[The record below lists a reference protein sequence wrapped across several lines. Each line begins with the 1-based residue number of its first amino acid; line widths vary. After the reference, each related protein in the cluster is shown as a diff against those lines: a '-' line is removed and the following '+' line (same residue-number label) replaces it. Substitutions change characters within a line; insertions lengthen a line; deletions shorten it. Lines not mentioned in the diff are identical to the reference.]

1 MKYLLGFI
9 VLLSIFVISTHSTES
24 YVRFPIGSTGI
35 SIAWNLN
42 NPGTPIV
49 SNARVTYNLNPAGS
63 ADLPF
68 SEIERV
74 LAASFQVWEDIPTS
88 NIAFQRGPNSDS
100 TGTGADGIFQI
111 FWLEDSTTTSDGQNL
126 DGAFGV
132 TLLRAFTTGP
142 RAGEISDVAIVF
154 NGNQFTWATD
164 GRADAA
170 DVQEIATHEI
180 GHACGLSHSPIGGS
194 TMFPRTGRGKT
205 QSRSLSVDDQIGVSV
220 IYPTP
225 GFISS
230 TGTISGNVRDNNAA
244 PIFGAHIGAVDSNG
258 VVVSGALSQPD
269 GSYSIQGLPP
279 GNYSVYAEPLDPE
292 DPSFFS
298 RTSLGPFY
306 SNLNTDFLT
315 SPDTPVN
322 VNAGSAAAID
332 FNVMRGQPAFGAYF
346 VFDAARQVFVNV
358 PAVITQ
364 GQNNVTVGVLGPGLP
379 QSGTP
384 LSLSGPGISILRTF
398 FTTSNSGQ
406 PAVLAEINVSP
417 SAPPGS
423 RNIIIDNGSQRTI
436 VTGGIEILGV
446 GAPSSITVVSAAN
459 FVDQVAR
466 ESIVSAFGNNLAPT
480 TIPASGGSLPTS
492 LGGTSIL
499 LRDSSGNE
507 RLAPLFFVS
516 QNQIN
521 FQIAPGI
528 QVGQTSFTI
537 TNGSGGSSSVP
548 IPVQSVSPGL
558 FTADST
564 GRGLAAALAVRV
576 SSNGP
581 PILEPIS
588 RFDPASGT
596 FVPIPIDLG
605 PTTDQVFLALFGTG
619 IRFSSGLPIVKI
631 GGISSQVTFSG
642 PQGLVGLDQ
651 VNVLLDRSLIGRGNV
666 NVELSAD
673 GKSANL
679 VGVSIR

>member
-1 MKYLLGFI
+1 MKYLLRFI
-9 VLLSIFVISTHSTES
+9 VLLAIFVISTHSTES
-24 YVRFPIGSTGI
+24 YVRFPIGGSGI
-35 SIAWNLN
+35 PIAWNLN

-49 SNARVTYNLNPAGS
+49 SNGRVTYNLNPAGS
-63 ADLPF
+63 DNLPF
-68 SEIERV
+68 SEVERA
-74 LAASFQVWEDIPTS
+74 LSTSFQVWEDVPTS
-88 NIAFQRGPNSDS
+88 DIAFQRGADTNS

-111 FWLEDSTTTSDGQNL
+111 FWLEDSTTTSDGLNL

-132 TLLRAFTTGP
+132 TLLRAFTTGA

-154 NGNQFTWATD
+154 NGNQFIWATD

-194 TMFPRTGRGKT
+194 TMFPRTGRGNT
-205 QSRSLSVDDQIGVSV
+205 QSRTLSVDDQIGVSV
-220 IYPTP
+220 IYPTQ
-225 GFISS
+225 GFTSS
-230 TGTISGNVRDNNAA
+230 TGTISGNVRDNNTA
-244 PIFGAHIGAVDSNG
+244 PIFGAHIGAVDSKG

-269 GSYSIQGLPP
+269 GSYSIQGLSP
-279 GNYSVYAEPLDPE
+279 GSYTVYVEPLDPE

-298 RTSLGPFY
+298 RTALGPFY
-306 SNLNTDFLT
+306 SNINTDFLT
-315 SPDTPVN
+315 GPDIPVN
-322 VNAGSAAAID
+322 VNAGAAAIID
-332 FNVMRGQPAFGAYF
+332 FNVTRGQPAFGAYF
-346 VFDAARQVFVNV
+346 VFDQARQVFVNV
-358 PAVITQ
+358 PAVISQ
-364 GQNNVTVGVLGPGLP
+364 GQSNLTVGVLGPGLP

-384 LSLSGPGISILRTF
+384 LSFSGPGITILRTF
-398 FTTSNSGQ
+398 FATSNSGQ

-446 GAPSSITVVSAAN
+446 GAPSSITIVSAAN

-466 ESIVSAFGNNLAPT
+466 ESIAAAFGSNLAPA
-480 TIPASGGSLPTS
+480 TIVAPAGPLPTS

-528 QVGQTSFTI
+528 QVGQALLTV
-537 TNGSGGSSSVP
+537 TNGSGGSSSLS
-548 IPVQSVSPGL
+548 IPVQAVSPGL
-558 FTADST
+558 FTADSS
-564 GRGLAAALAVRV
+564 GRGLASAVAIRI

-581 PILEPIS
+581 PIIEPIS

-619 IRFSSGLPIVKI
+619 IRFSSGLPRVNI
-631 GGISSQVTFSG
+631 GGLNSQVTFSG
-642 PQGLVGLDQ
+642 AQGMVGLDQ
-651 VNVLLDRSLIGRGNV
+651 VNVLLDRSLIGRGVV
-666 NVELSAD
+666 NVELNVD
-673 GKSANL
+673 GKPANT
-679 VGVSIR
+679 VNVSIR